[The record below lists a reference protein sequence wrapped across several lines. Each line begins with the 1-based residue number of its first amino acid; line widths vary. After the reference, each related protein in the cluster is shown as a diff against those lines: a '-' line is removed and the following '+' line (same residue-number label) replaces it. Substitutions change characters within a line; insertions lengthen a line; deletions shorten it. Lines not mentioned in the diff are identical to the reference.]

1 MPHGVAAALAR
12 SGCLELPTLRN
23 LAVCTRGTLAEG
35 ERRRGL
41 ALCSIDGSESPDLF

>member
-23 LAVCTRGTLAEG
+23 LAVCSRGTLAEG
-35 ERRRGL
+35 ERRQGL
-41 ALCSIDGSESPDLF
+41 SLCSIDGSEVPDSF